1 MQRYAGFEKIEDNDT
16 YIYIY
21 IFALLSSQQSSLSS
35 RITVSR
41 HNKEKRRNN
50 TGTSTVVL

>member
-1 MQRYAGFEKIEDNDT
+1 MQRYAGFEKIEDND
-16 YIYIY
+16 IYID

-41 HNKEKRRNN
+41 HTKKKEE
-50 TGTSTVVL
+50 TILLVHLVL